1 MVVVCVSKR
10 VLNALLLAVDC
21 MCAFCHYTENI
32 VIASSSR
39 GNSRNKNTATRAR
52 TVGVGGNR
60 QHGQH
65 GRRST
70 KEVST
75 YKCEDRIFHSK
86 LIHVLTWLW
95 LYTRISSLEEQLR
108 DPNSKT
114 SVYSLL
120 DVLTALIADCDHA
133 NIKRIKAIEAFT
145 SRCK

>member
-1 MVVVCVSKR
+1 M
-10 VLNALLLAVDC
+10 
-21 MCAFCHYTENI
+21 
-32 VIASSSR
+32 
-39 GNSRNKNTATRAR
+39 
-52 TVGVGGNR
+52 
-60 QHGQH
+60 
-65 GRRST
+65 RRSHLPL
-70 KEVST
+70 ET
-75 YKCEDRIFHSK
+75 YSYSD
-86 LIHVLTWLW
+86 LAA